1 VARQGHAEG
10 LDNGDVPAQKRPFS
24 PRYDGIPRTDPR
36 CRDSRETALSI
47 RILFERA
54 AAGGNGAGKLV
65 IDFLLE
71 EQSWYSFTETER
83 YHMEKLIRKFRRE
96 LVRTG
101 FIDEAGSLPDEKK
114 VVPGGRGGM
123 KSLVLG
129 HPRRTMG
136 TRRLSEDDNIRRGRG
151 RLAGWDSRHRIRAA
165 QTPPCAHDDQR
176 GHSAAGRFP
185 LTPVM
190 YKYTLSGERG

>member
-1 VARQGHAEG
+1 VNDQADVAPGLSWKQADMVSVPFHEMDVLLRVVNDVARQGHAEG

-101 FIDEAGSLPDEKK
+101 FIDEAGSLPDEKRWYPE
-114 VVPGGRGGM
+114 V
-123 KSLVLG
+123 
-129 HPRRTMG
+129 
-136 TRRLSEDDNIRRGRG
+136 E
-151 RLAGWDSRHRIRAA
+151 AG
-165 QTPPCAHDDQR
+165 
-176 GHSAAGRFP
+176 
-185 LTPVM
+185 
-190 YKYTLSGERG
+190 